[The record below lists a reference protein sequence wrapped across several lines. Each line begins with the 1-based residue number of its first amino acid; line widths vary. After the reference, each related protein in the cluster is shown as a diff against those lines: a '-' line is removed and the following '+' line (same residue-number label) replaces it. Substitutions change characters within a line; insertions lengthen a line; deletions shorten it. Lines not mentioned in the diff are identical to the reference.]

1 MTTAVE
7 RSLQFLLDGRRE
19 GPVAADLERWLTTSA
34 RFRAF
39 AEANRDKVRK
49 KLRVAIAEEAARDV
63 RAELHAAYRL
73 LSDRR
78 IELAFEPYGSTRRG
92 PDFDVRFRAHPAFTL
107 EVTRLRAMPDGVAWG
122 RVVIAKLHQL
132 PPSVAN
138 LLLTAIPGTD
148 AGAIDV
154 PMAVRTLRARVDA
167 GDSVLFRGSGF
178 DTGRAFYARYLRL
191 GGVIV
196 WAEAGTGPEQASLWI
211 NTSARIHPSP
221 AAVRACLEAF
231 RARDRPPTIR

>member
-7 RSLQFLLDGRRE
+7 RSLLFLLDGRRD
-19 GPVAADLERWLTTSA
+19 GPVAADLERWLTTSP

-49 KLRVAIAEEAARDV
+49 KLRVATADEAAFDV

-73 LSDRR
+73 LGDRR
-78 IELAFEPYGSTRRG
+78 IELAFEPYGATHRG
-92 PDFDVRFRAHPAFTL
+92 PDFGVRFRAHPAFTL
-107 EVTRLRAMPDGVAWG
+107 EVTRLRALPDEAALG
-122 RVVIAKLHQL
+122 RVVLAKLRQL

-138 LLLTAIPGTD
+138 LLLVAIPGSD

-154 PMAVRTLRARVDA
+154 ALAMRTLRARVDA
-167 GDSVLFRGSGF
+167 GDSAVFHGSGF

-191 GGVIV
+191 GGVIL
-196 WAEAGTGPEQASLWI
+196 WAEAARGPEQASLWV
-211 NTSARIHPSP
+211 NASARIHASDG
-221 AAVRACLEAF
+221 AVRACLEAL
-231 RARDRPPTIR
+231 RTGDRQPMPG